1 MTLTMDP
8 STGSGSAEGGSGS
21 AKGGSGSAEGGSGSA
36 EGGSGSAKGGSGS
49 AKGGPRD
56 DTGRPGDDKER
67 LGNGG
72 PRPGAA
78 EELTGLGA
86 ALSEALDGQFAAGRS
101 AARAAFP
108 AEHLHREPGQT
119 MEAAR
124 AWVLTRLEELSASG
138 FGAAGIITSADDTP
152 DPAAAVISFEMLAH
166 GDLSTLIKSGVQFGL
181 FGGAVSNLGTR
192 WHHDTF
198 MPDITS
204 MKLIG
209 CFAMTE
215 LGHGSDVAGIETTIT
230 YVPETDEFEVRSET
244 PEATKAYIGSA
255 ARDGSMAVVF
265 GQLLVRGRNHGVHAI
280 LVPIRDGNG
289 DDLPGVTTGDH
300 GLKGGLLGIDNGTL
314 RFVRVRV
321 PRRMLLDHYG
331 GVDAEGNYHAEI
343 SNPNRRFF
351 TMLGTLVR
359 GRVCIAAGGGIA
371 ARRALSIATRY
382 GVQRRQFTAPDRPD
396 GVVLLDYLTHQR
408 RLLPGIARAYALGF
422 AQNELTSALVRIQS
436 GADHSE
442 RDQRELETRAAGLKA
457 VTTRFAND
465 TIQACREACGGA
477 GYLSANG
484 LVGLRADA
492 DIFATFEGDNTVLL
506 QLVAKALL
514 TEYKQVWGD
523 LDRVGMVQA
532 TARVVG
538 QAVLERTAA
547 NVLIDRLVATA
558 RRRSEELALVDR
570 AWQAWAFEERERHSL
585 ESLARRMRRVS
596 GRDFEAV
603 NRLSEHMLFVAR
615 AHLER
620 VTLEAFIAGIEAC
633 RDPQAKATLQRL
645 CSLYAL
651 ASINDDRAWFIEHS
665 RISTGRAK
673 AIGAQINALCAELR
687 PQALSLVEGFGVPAA
702 WLGAA
707 FLE

>member
-1 MTLTMDP
+1 MTMTMDP
-8 STGSGSAEGGSGS
+8 STSSGNLKVSQVPSGV
-21 AKGGSGSAEGGSGSA
+21 
-36 EGGSGSAKGGSGS
+36 
-49 AKGGPRD
+49 
-56 DTGRPGDDKER
+56 PGEQ
-67 LGNGG
+67 
-72 PRPGAA
+72 
-78 EELTGLGA
+78 LTELGA
-86 ALSEALDGQFAAGRS
+86 NLRHALDGQLAEERATARS
-101 AARAAFP
+101 TFP

-119 MEAAR
+119 MEQAR
-124 AWVLTRLEELSASG
+124 EWVLNRLRELDASG
-138 FGAAGIITSADDTP
+138 FGSAGLITKAGEAP
-152 DPAAAVISFEMLAH
+152 DPAAAVLAFEMLSL

-181 FGGAVSNLGTR
+181 FGGAVSNLGTS

-204 MKLIG
+204 LKLLG

-230 YVPETDEFEVRSET
+230 FVPETDEFEVNSET
-244 PEATKAYIGSA
+244 PEATKAYIGNA

-265 GQLLVRGRNHGVHAI
+265 GQLLVRGRNHGVHVI
-280 LVPIRDGNG
+280 LVPIRDSEGN
-289 DDLPGVTTGDH
+289 DLPGVTTGDQ
-300 GLKGGLLGIDNGTL
+300 GLKGGLLGVDNGTL
-314 RFVRVRV
+314 RFERVRV
-321 PRRMLLDHYG
+321 PRRMLLDRYG
-331 GVDAEGNYHAEI
+331 GVDATGTYRAEI
-343 SNPNRRFF
+343 TNPNRRFF

-396 GVVLLDYLTHQR
+396 GIVLLDYLTHQR
-408 RLLPGIARAYALGF
+408 RLLPAMAKSYALGF
-422 AQNELTSALVRIQS
+422 AQNELTRALVRIQ
-436 GADHSE
+436 GGGEYTE

-457 VTTRFAND
+457 ITTRFAND
-465 TIQACREACGGA
+465 TIQSCREACGGA
-477 GYLSANG
+477 GYLSENG

-558 RRRSEELALVDR
+558 RRQSENLALVDR

-585 ESLARRMRRVS
+585 ESLARRMRRAT

-603 NRLSEHMLFVAR
+603 NKLSEHMLFVAR

-620 VTLEAFIAGIEAC
+620 ITLEAFIAGIEAC
-633 RDPQAKATLQRL
+633 TDPEAKATLERL

-651 ASINDDRAWFIEHS
+651 SSINDDRAWFMEHS
-665 RISTGRAK
+665 RISPARAK
-673 AIGAQINALCAELR
+673 AIGAQLNALCAELR
-687 PQALSLVEGFGVPAA
+687 PQALELVEGLGVPAA

-707 FLE
+707 FLET

>member
-1 MTLTMDP
+1 MTMTMDP
-8 STGSGSAEGGSGS
+8 SARVDSGV
-21 AKGGSGSAEGGSGSA
+21 
-36 EGGSGSAKGGSGS
+36 
-49 AKGGPRD
+49 
-56 DTGRPGDDKER
+56 PGEQ
-67 LGNGG
+67 
-72 PRPGAA
+72 
-78 EELTGLGA
+78 LTELGA
-86 ALSEALDGQFAAGRS
+86 NLRHALDGQLAEERATARS
-101 AARAAFP
+101 TFP

-119 MEAAR
+119 IEQAR
-124 AWVLTRLEELSASG
+124 EWVLNRLRELDASG
-138 FGAAGIITSADDTP
+138 FGSAGLITRAGEAP
-152 DPAAAVISFEMLAH
+152 DPAAAVLAFEMLSL

-181 FGGAVSNLGTR
+181 FGGAVSNLGTS

-204 MKLIG
+204 LKLLG

-230 YVPETDEFEVRSET
+230 FVPETDEFEINSET
-244 PEATKAYIGSA
+244 PEATKAYIGNA

-265 GQLLVRGRNHGVHAI
+265 GQLLVRGRNHGVHVV
-280 LVPIRDGNG
+280 LVPIRDSDGN
-289 DDLPGVTTGDH
+289 DLPGVTTGDQ
-300 GLKGGLLGIDNGTL
+300 GLKGGLLGVDNGTL
-314 RFVRVRV
+314 RFERVRV
-321 PRRMLLDHYG
+321 PRRLLLDRYG
-331 GVDAEGNYHAEI
+331 GVDDTGTYRAEI
-343 SNPNRRFF
+343 TNPNRRFF

-382 GVQRRQFTAPDRPD
+382 GLQRRQFTAPDRPD
-396 GVVLLDYLTHQR
+396 GVTLLDYLTHQR
-408 RLLPGIARAYALGF
+408 RLLPAVARSYALGF
-422 AQNELTSALVRIQS
+422 AQNELTKALVRIQ
-436 GADHSE
+436 GGGEYTE

-457 VTTRFAND
+457 ITTRFAND
-465 TIQACREACGGA
+465 TIQSCREACGGA
-477 GYLSANG
+477 GYLSENG

-558 RRRSEELALVDR
+558 RRQSEELALVDR
-570 AWQAWAFEERERHSL
+570 AWHAWAFEERERHSL
-585 ESLARRMRRVS
+585 ESLARRMRRTS
-596 GRDFEAV
+596 GRNFEAV
-603 NRLSEHMLFVAR
+603 NKLSEHMLFVAR

-633 RDPQAKATLQRL
+633 TDPEAKATLERL

-651 ASINDDRAWFIEHS
+651 SSINDDRAWFMEHS
-665 RISTGRAK
+665 RISPARAK
-673 AIGAQINALCAELR
+673 AIGAQLNALCGELR
-687 PQALSLVEGFGVPAA
+687 PQALELVEGLGVPAA

-707 FLE
+707 FLEK

>member
-1 MTLTMDP
+1 MTLLMDP
-8 STGSGSAEGGSGS
+8 STSSGKMKGSASRSDSEQ
-21 AKGGSGSAEGGSGSA
+21 
-36 EGGSGSAKGGSGS
+36 
-49 AKGGPRD
+49 
-56 DTGRPGDDKER
+56 
-67 LGNGG
+67 
-72 PRPGAA
+72 
-78 EELTGLGA
+78 LTELGA
-86 ALSEALDGQFAAGRS
+86 ALRIALDGKLADERAE
-101 AARAAFP
+101 ARATFP
-108 AEHLHREPGQT
+108 VEHLHRDPGQG
-119 MEAAR
+119 MEEAR
-124 AWVLTRLEELSASG
+124 EWVLNRLKELDASG
-138 FGAAGIITSADDTP
+138 FGSAGLITKADEAP
-152 DPAAAVISFEMLAH
+152 DPKAAVLAFEMLSM

-204 MKLIG
+204 LKMLG

-230 YVPETDEFEVRSET
+230 YVPETQEFEVHSET

-265 GQLLVRGRNHGVHAI
+265 GQLLVRGRNHGVHAVM
-280 LVPIRDGNG
+280 VPIRDSDGN
-289 DDLPGVTTGDH
+289 DSPGVTTGDQ
-300 GLKGGLLGIDNGTL
+300 GLKGGLLGVDNGTL
-314 RFVRVRV
+314 RFDRVRV

-331 GVDAEGNYHAEI
+331 GVDEAGVYHAEI
-343 SNPNRRFF
+343 GNPNRRFF

-359 GRVCIAAGGGIA
+359 GRVCIAAGGGII
-371 ARRALSIATRY
+371 ARRALSIAVRY
-382 GVQRRQFTAPDRPD
+382 GLQRRQFAAPDRPD

-408 RLLPGIARAYALGF
+408 RLLPALARSYAIGF
-422 AQNELTSALVRIQS
+422 AQNELTAALVRIQG

-457 VTTRFAND
+457 VATRFAND
-465 TIQACREACGGA
+465 TVQAAREACGGA
-477 GYLSANG
+477 GYLSENA

-538 QAVLERTAA
+538 QTVLERTAA
-547 NVLIDRLVATA
+547 NVLIERLVATA
-558 RRRSEELALVDR
+558 RRRTEELALVDR

-585 ESLARRMRRVS
+585 ESLARRMRQAS

-633 RDPQAKATLQRL
+633 SDPAAKATLEQL

-651 ASINDDRAWFIEHS
+651 TSINDDRAWFIEHS

-673 AIGAQINALCAELR
+673 AIGAQLNALCAELR
-687 PQALSLVEGFGVPAA
+687 PQALSLVEGLGVPSS

-707 FLE
+707 FLND

>member
-1 MTLTMDP
+1 MTMTMDP
-8 STGSGSAEGGSGS
+8 STSPGPSSGSAGVTVGSVP
-21 AKGGSGSAEGGSGSA
+21 SGV
-36 EGGSGSAKGGSGS
+36 
-49 AKGGPRD
+49 
-56 DTGRPGDDKER
+56 PGEQ
-67 LGNGG
+67 
-72 PRPGAA
+72 
-78 EELTGLGA
+78 LTELGA
-86 ALSEALDGQFAAGRS
+86 NLRHALDGQLAEERATARS
-101 AARAAFP
+101 TFP

-119 MEAAR
+119 IEQAR
-124 AWVLTRLEELSASG
+124 EWVLNRLRELDASG
-138 FGAAGIITSADDTP
+138 FGSAGLITRAGEAP
-152 DPAAAVISFEMLAH
+152 DPAAAVLAFEMLSL

-181 FGGAVSNLGTR
+181 FGGAVSNLGTS

-204 MKLIG
+204 LKLLG

-230 YVPETDEFEVRSET
+230 FVPETDEFEINSET
-244 PEATKAYIGSA
+244 PEATKAYIGNA

-265 GQLLVRGRNHGVHAI
+265 GQLLVRGRNHGVHVV
-280 LVPIRDGNG
+280 LVPIRDSDGN
-289 DDLPGVTTGDH
+289 DLPGVTTGDQ
-300 GLKGGLLGIDNGTL
+300 GLKGGLLGVDNGTL
-314 RFVRVRV
+314 RFERVRV
-321 PRRMLLDHYG
+321 PRRLLLDRYG
-331 GVDAEGNYHAEI
+331 GVDDTGTYRAEI
-343 SNPNRRFF
+343 TNPNRRFF

-382 GVQRRQFTAPDRPD
+382 GLQRRQFTAPDRPD
-396 GVVLLDYLTHQR
+396 GVTLLDYLTHQR
-408 RLLPGIARAYALGF
+408 RLLPAVARSYALGF
-422 AQNELTSALVRIQS
+422 AQNELTKALVRIQ
-436 GADHSE
+436 GGGDYTE

-457 VTTRFAND
+457 ITTRFAND
-465 TIQACREACGGA
+465 TIQSCREACGGA
-477 GYLSANG
+477 GYLAENG

-558 RRRSEELALVDR
+558 RRQSEELALVDR
-570 AWQAWAFEERERHSL
+570 AWHAWAFEERERHSL
-585 ESLARRMRRVS
+585 ESLARRMRRTS
-596 GRDFEAV
+596 GRNFEAV
-603 NRLSEHMLFVAR
+603 NKLSEHMLFVAR

-633 RDPQAKATLQRL
+633 TDPEAKATLERL

-651 ASINDDRAWFIEHS
+651 SSINDDRAWFMEHS
-665 RISTGRAK
+665 RISPARAK
-673 AIGAQINALCAELR
+673 AIGAQLNALCGELR
-687 PQALSLVEGFGVPAA
+687 PQALELVEGLGVPAA

-707 FLE
+707 FLEK

>member
-1 MTLTMDP
+1 MTMTMDP
-8 STGSGSAEGGSGS
+8 SARVDSGV
-21 AKGGSGSAEGGSGSA
+21 
-36 EGGSGSAKGGSGS
+36 
-49 AKGGPRD
+49 
-56 DTGRPGDDKER
+56 PGEQ
-67 LGNGG
+67 
-72 PRPGAA
+72 
-78 EELTGLGA
+78 LTELGA
-86 ALSEALDGQFAAGRS
+86 NLRHALDGQLAVERATARS
-101 AARAAFP
+101 TFP

-119 MEAAR
+119 IEQAR
-124 AWVLTRLEELSASG
+124 EWVLNRLRELDATG
-138 FGAAGIITSADDTP
+138 FGSAGLITKAGESP
-152 DPAAAVISFEMLAH
+152 DPAAAVLAFEMLSM

-181 FGGAVSNLGTR
+181 FGGAVSNLGTS

-204 MKLIG
+204 LKILG

-230 YVPETDEFEVRSET
+230 FVPETDEFEINSET
-244 PEATKAYIGSA
+244 PEATKAYIGNA

-265 GQLLVRGRNHGVHAI
+265 GQLLVRGRNHGVHVV
-280 LVPIRDGNG
+280 LVPIRDADGK
-289 DDLPGVTTGDH
+289 DMPGVTTGDQ
-300 GLKGGLLGIDNGTL
+300 GLKGGLLGVDNGTL
-314 RFVRVRV
+314 RFERVRV
-321 PRRMLLDHYG
+321 PRRMLLDRYG
-331 GVDAEGNYHAEI
+331 GVDDTGTYRAEI
-343 SNPNRRFF
+343 TNPNRRFF

-382 GVQRRQFTAPDRPD
+382 GLRRRQFTTPDRPE
-396 GVVLLDYLTHQR
+396 GVTLLDYLTHQR
-408 RLLPGIARAYALGF
+408 RLLPAIARSYALGF
-422 AQNELTSALVRIQS
+422 AQNELTAALVRIQ
-436 GADHSE
+436 GGGEYTE

-457 VTTRFAND
+457 ITTRFAND
-465 TIQACREACGGA
+465 AIQSCREACGGA
-477 GYLSANG
+477 GYLSENG

-558 RRRSEELALVDR
+558 RRQSEELALVDR
-570 AWQAWAFEERERHSL
+570 AWHAWAFEERERHAL
-585 ESLARRMRRVS
+585 ESLARRMRRTS

-633 RDPQAKATLQRL
+633 TDPEAKAVLQRL

-651 ASINDDRAWFIEHS
+651 ASINEDRAWFMEHS
-665 RISTGRAK
+665 RISPARAK
-673 AIGAQINALCAELR
+673 AIGAQLNALCAELR
-687 PQALSLVEGFGVPAA
+687 PQALELAEGLGVPAA

-707 FLE
+707 FLEK

>member
-1 MTLTMDP
+1 MTMTMDP
-8 STGSGSAEGGSGS
+8 SARVDSGV
-21 AKGGSGSAEGGSGSA
+21 
-36 EGGSGSAKGGSGS
+36 
-49 AKGGPRD
+49 
-56 DTGRPGDDKER
+56 PGEQ
-67 LGNGG
+67 
-72 PRPGAA
+72 
-78 EELTGLGA
+78 LTELGA
-86 ALSEALDGQFAAGRS
+86 NLRHALDGQLAEERATARS
-101 AARAAFP
+101 TFP

-119 MEAAR
+119 IEQAR
-124 AWVLTRLEELSASG
+124 EWVLNRLRELDASG
-138 FGAAGIITSADDTP
+138 FGSAGLITRAGEAP
-152 DPAAAVISFEMLAH
+152 DPAAAVLAFEMLSL

-181 FGGAVSNLGTR
+181 FGGAVSNLGTS

-204 MKLIG
+204 LKLLG

-230 YVPETDEFEVRSET
+230 FVPETDEFEINSET
-244 PEATKAYIGSA
+244 PEATKAYIGNA

-265 GQLLVRGRNHGVHAI
+265 GQLLVRGRNHGVHVV
-280 LVPIRDGNG
+280 LVPIRDSDGN
-289 DDLPGVTTGDH
+289 DLPGVTTGDQ
-300 GLKGGLLGIDNGTL
+300 GLKGGLLGVDNGTL
-314 RFVRVRV
+314 RFERVRV
-321 PRRMLLDHYG
+321 PRRLLLDRYG
-331 GVDAEGNYHAEI
+331 GVDDTGTYRAEI
-343 SNPNRRFF
+343 TNPNRRFF

-382 GVQRRQFTAPDRPD
+382 GLQRRQFTAPDRPD
-396 GVVLLDYLTHQR
+396 GVTLLDYLTHQR
-408 RLLPGIARAYALGF
+408 RLLPAVARSYALGF
-422 AQNELTSALVRIQS
+422 AQNELTKALVRIQ
-436 GADHSE
+436 GGGDYTE

-457 VTTRFAND
+457 ITTRFAND
-465 TIQACREACGGA
+465 TIQSCREACGGA
-477 GYLSANG
+477 GYLSENG

-558 RRRSEELALVDR
+558 RRQSEELALVDR
-570 AWQAWAFEERERHSL
+570 AWHAWAFEERERHSL
-585 ESLARRMRRVS
+585 ESLARRMRRTS
-596 GRDFEAV
+596 GRNFEAV
-603 NRLSEHMLFVAR
+603 NKLSEHMLFVAR

-633 RDPQAKATLQRL
+633 TDPEAKATLERL

-651 ASINDDRAWFIEHS
+651 SSINDDRAWFMEHS
-665 RISTGRAK
+665 RISPARAK
-673 AIGAQINALCAELR
+673 AIGAQLNALCGELR
-687 PQALSLVEGFGVPAA
+687 PQALELVEGLGVPAA

-707 FLE
+707 FLEG

>member
-1 MTLTMDP
+1 MTMTMDP
-8 STGSGSAEGGSGS
+8 SARVDSGV
-21 AKGGSGSAEGGSGSA
+21 
-36 EGGSGSAKGGSGS
+36 
-49 AKGGPRD
+49 
-56 DTGRPGDDKER
+56 PGEQ
-67 LGNGG
+67 
-72 PRPGAA
+72 
-78 EELTGLGA
+78 LTELGA
-86 ALSEALDGQFAAGRS
+86 NLRHALDGQLAEERATARS
-101 AARAAFP
+101 TFP
-108 AEHLHREPGQT
+108 SEHLHREPGQT
-119 MEAAR
+119 MEQAR
-124 AWVLTRLEELSASG
+124 EWVLNRLRELDASG
-138 FGAAGIITSADDTP
+138 FGSAGLITKAGEEP
-152 DPAAAVISFEMLAH
+152 DPAAAVLAFEMLSL

-181 FGGAVSNLGTR
+181 FGGAVSNLGTS

-204 MKLIG
+204 LKLLG

-230 YVPETDEFEVRSET
+230 FVPETDEFEVNSET
-244 PEATKAYIGSA
+244 PEATKAYIGNA
-255 ARDGSMAVVF
+255 ARDGSIAVVF
-265 GQLLVRGRNHGVHAI
+265 GQLLVRGRNHGVHVV
-280 LVPIRDGNG
+280 LVPIRDSDGN
-289 DDLPGVTTGDH
+289 DMPGVTTGDQ
-300 GLKGGLLGIDNGTL
+300 GLKGGLLGVDNGTL
-314 RFVRVRV
+314 RFERVRV
-321 PRRMLLDHYG
+321 PRRMLLDRYG
-331 GVDAEGNYHAEI
+331 GVDDTGTYRAEI
-343 SNPNRRFF
+343 TNPNRRFF

-382 GVQRRQFTAPDRPD
+382 GLQRRQFTAPDRPD
-396 GVVLLDYLTHQR
+396 GVTLLDYLTHQR
-408 RLLPGIARAYALGF
+408 RLLPAIARSYALGF
-422 AQNELTSALVRIQS
+422 AQNELTKALVRIQ
-436 GADHSE
+436 GGGEYTE

-457 VTTRFAND
+457 ITTRFAND
-465 TIQACREACGGA
+465 TIQSCREACGGA
-477 GYLSANG
+477 GYLSENG

-558 RRRSEELALVDR
+558 RRQSEELALVDR
-570 AWQAWAFEERERHSL
+570 AWHAWAFEERERHSL
-585 ESLARRMRRVS
+585 ESLARRMRRLS
-596 GRDFEAV
+596 GRNFEAV
-603 NRLSEHMLFVAR
+603 NRLSEHMMFVAR

-633 RDPQAKATLQRL
+633 TDPEAKATLERL

-651 ASINDDRAWFIEHS
+651 SSINDDRAWFMEHS
-665 RISTGRAK
+665 RISPARAK
-673 AIGAQINALCAELR
+673 AIGAQLNALCAELR
-687 PQALSLVEGFGVPAA
+687 PQALEVVEGLGVPAA

-707 FLE
+707 FLAR

>member
-1 MTLTMDP
+1 MTMTMDP
-8 STGSGSAEGGSGS
+8 SARVDSGV
-21 AKGGSGSAEGGSGSA
+21 
-36 EGGSGSAKGGSGS
+36 
-49 AKGGPRD
+49 
-56 DTGRPGDDKER
+56 PGEQ
-67 LGNGG
+67 
-72 PRPGAA
+72 
-78 EELTGLGA
+78 LTELGA
-86 ALSEALDGQFAAGRS
+86 NLRHALDGQLAEERATARS
-101 AARAAFP
+101 TFP

-119 MEAAR
+119 IEQAR
-124 AWVLTRLEELSASG
+124 EWVLNRLRELDASG
-138 FGAAGIITSADDTP
+138 FGSAGLITRAGEAP
-152 DPAAAVISFEMLAH
+152 DPAAAVLAFEMLSL

-181 FGGAVSNLGTR
+181 FGGAVSNLGTS

-204 MKLIG
+204 LKLLG

-230 YVPETDEFEVRSET
+230 FVPETDEFEINSET
-244 PEATKAYIGSA
+244 PEATKAYIGNA

-265 GQLLVRGRNHGVHAI
+265 GQLLVRGRNHGVHVV
-280 LVPIRDGNG
+280 LVPIRDSDGN
-289 DDLPGVTTGDH
+289 DLPGVTTGDQ
-300 GLKGGLLGIDNGTL
+300 GLKGGLLGVDNGTL
-314 RFVRVRV
+314 RFERVRV
-321 PRRMLLDHYG
+321 PRRLLLDRYG
-331 GVDAEGNYHAEI
+331 GVDDTGTYRAEI
-343 SNPNRRFF
+343 TNPNRRFF

-382 GVQRRQFTAPDRPD
+382 GLQRRQFTAPDRPD
-396 GVVLLDYLTHQR
+396 GVTLLDYLTHQR
-408 RLLPGIARAYALGF
+408 RLLPAVARSYALGF
-422 AQNELTSALVRIQS
+422 AQNELTKALVRIQ
-436 GADHSE
+436 GGGDYTE

-457 VTTRFAND
+457 ITTRFAND
-465 TIQACREACGGA
+465 TIQSCREACGGA
-477 GYLSANG
+477 GYLSENG

-558 RRRSEELALVDR
+558 RRQSEELALVDR
-570 AWQAWAFEERERHSL
+570 AWHAWAFEERERHSL
-585 ESLARRMRRVS
+585 ESLARRMRRTS
-596 GRDFEAV
+596 GRNFEAV
-603 NRLSEHMLFVAR
+603 NKLSEHMLFVAR

-633 RDPQAKATLQRL
+633 TDPEAKATLERL

-651 ASINDDRAWFIEHS
+651 SSINDDRAWFMEHS
-665 RISTGRAK
+665 RISPARAK
-673 AIGAQINALCAELR
+673 AIGAQLNALCAELR
-687 PQALSLVEGFGVPAA
+687 PQALELVEGLGVPAA

-707 FLE
+707 FLEK

>member
-1 MTLTMDP
+1 MTMTMDP
-8 STGSGSAEGGSGS
+8 SARVDSGV
-21 AKGGSGSAEGGSGSA
+21 
-36 EGGSGSAKGGSGS
+36 
-49 AKGGPRD
+49 
-56 DTGRPGDDKER
+56 PGEQ
-67 LGNGG
+67 
-72 PRPGAA
+72 
-78 EELTGLGA
+78 LTELGA
-86 ALSEALDGQFAAGRS
+86 NLRHALDGQLAEERATARS
-101 AARAAFP
+101 TFP

-119 MEAAR
+119 IEQAR
-124 AWVLTRLEELSASG
+124 EWVLNRLRELDASG
-138 FGAAGIITSADDTP
+138 FGSAGLITRAGEAP
-152 DPAAAVISFEMLAH
+152 DPAAAVLAFEMLSL

-181 FGGAVSNLGTR
+181 FGGAVSNLGTS

-204 MKLIG
+204 LKLLG

-230 YVPETDEFEVRSET
+230 FVPETDEFEINSET
-244 PEATKAYIGSA
+244 PEATKAYIGNA

-265 GQLLVRGRNHGVHAI
+265 GQLLVRGRNHGVHVV
-280 LVPIRDGNG
+280 LVPIRDSDGN
-289 DDLPGVTTGDH
+289 DLPGVTTGDQ
-300 GLKGGLLGIDNGTL
+300 GLKGGLLGVDNGTL
-314 RFVRVRV
+314 RFERVRV
-321 PRRMLLDHYG
+321 PRRLLLDRYG
-331 GVDAEGNYHAEI
+331 GVDDTGTYRAEI
-343 SNPNRRFF
+343 TNPNRRFF

-382 GVQRRQFTAPDRPD
+382 GLQRRQFTAPDRPD
-396 GVVLLDYLTHQR
+396 GVTLLDYLTHQR
-408 RLLPGIARAYALGF
+408 RLLPAVARSYALGF
-422 AQNELTSALVRIQS
+422 AQNELTKALVRIQ
-436 GADHSE
+436 GGGEYTE

-457 VTTRFAND
+457 ITTRFAND
-465 TIQACREACGGA
+465 TIQSCREACGGA
-477 GYLSANG
+477 GYLSENG

-558 RRRSEELALVDR
+558 RRQSEELALVDR
-570 AWQAWAFEERERHSL
+570 AWHAWAFEERERHSL
-585 ESLARRMRRVS
+585 ESLARRMRRTS
-596 GRDFEAV
+596 GRNFEAV
-603 NRLSEHMLFVAR
+603 NKLSEHMLFVAR

-633 RDPQAKATLQRL
+633 TDPEAKATLERL

-651 ASINDDRAWFIEHS
+651 SSINDDRAWFMEHS
-665 RISTGRAK
+665 RISPARAK
-673 AIGAQINALCAELR
+673 AIGAQLNALCAELR
-687 PQALSLVEGFGVPAA
+687 PQALELVEGLGVPAA

-707 FLE
+707 FLEK

>member
-1 MTLTMDP
+1 MTMTMDP
-8 STGSGSAEGGSGS
+8 SARVDSGV
-21 AKGGSGSAEGGSGSA
+21 
-36 EGGSGSAKGGSGS
+36 
-49 AKGGPRD
+49 
-56 DTGRPGDDKER
+56 PGEQ
-67 LGNGG
+67 
-72 PRPGAA
+72 
-78 EELTGLGA
+78 LTELGA
-86 ALSEALDGQFAAGRS
+86 NLRHALDGQLAEERATARS
-101 AARAAFP
+101 SFP

-119 MEAAR
+119 IEQAR
-124 AWVLTRLEELSASG
+124 EWVLNRLRELDASG
-138 FGAAGIITSADDTP
+138 FGSAGLITRAGEAP
-152 DPAAAVISFEMLAH
+152 DPAAAVLAFEMLSL

-181 FGGAVSNLGTR
+181 FGGAVSNLGTS

-204 MKLIG
+204 LKLLG

-230 YVPETDEFEVRSET
+230 FVPETDEFEINSET
-244 PEATKAYIGSA
+244 PEATKAYIGNA

-265 GQLLVRGRNHGVHAI
+265 GQLLVRGRNHGVHVV
-280 LVPIRDGNG
+280 LVPIRDSDGN
-289 DDLPGVTTGDH
+289 DLPGVTTGDQ
-300 GLKGGLLGIDNGTL
+300 GLKGGLLGVDNGTL
-314 RFVRVRV
+314 RFERVRV
-321 PRRMLLDHYG
+321 PRRLLLDRYG
-331 GVDAEGNYHAEI
+331 GVDDTGTYRAEI
-343 SNPNRRFF
+343 TNPNRRFF

-382 GVQRRQFTAPDRPD
+382 GLQRRQFTAPDRPD
-396 GVVLLDYLTHQR
+396 GVTLLDYLTHQR
-408 RLLPGIARAYALGF
+408 RLLPAVARSYALGF
-422 AQNELTSALVRIQS
+422 AQNELTKALVRIQ
-436 GADHSE
+436 GGGDYTE

-457 VTTRFAND
+457 ITTRFAND
-465 TIQACREACGGA
+465 TIQSCREACGGA
-477 GYLSANG
+477 GYLSENG

-558 RRRSEELALVDR
+558 RRQSEELALVDR
-570 AWQAWAFEERERHSL
+570 AWHAWAFEERERHSL
-585 ESLARRMRRVS
+585 ESLARRMRRTS
-596 GRDFEAV
+596 GRNFEAV
-603 NRLSEHMLFVAR
+603 NKLSEHMLFVAR

-633 RDPQAKATLQRL
+633 TDPEAKATLERL

-651 ASINDDRAWFIEHS
+651 SSINDDRAWFMEHS
-665 RISTGRAK
+665 RISPARAK
-673 AIGAQINALCAELR
+673 AIGAQLNALCGELR
-687 PQALSLVEGFGVPAA
+687 PQALELVEGLGVPAA

-707 FLE
+707 FLEK

>member
-1 MTLTMDP
+1 MTMTMDP
-8 STGSGSAEGGSGS
+8 STSSRNAKESSVSSGV
-21 AKGGSGSAEGGSGSA
+21 
-36 EGGSGSAKGGSGS
+36 
-49 AKGGPRD
+49 
-56 DTGRPGDDKER
+56 PGEQ
-67 LGNGG
+67 
-72 PRPGAA
+72 
-78 EELTGLGA
+78 LTELGA
-86 ALSEALDGQFAAGRS
+86 NLRHALDGQLAEERATARS
-101 AARAAFP
+101 TFP

-119 MEAAR
+119 FEQAR
-124 AWVLTRLEELSASG
+124 EWVLDRLRELDASG
-138 FGAAGIITSADDTP
+138 FGSAGLITKAGDAP
-152 DPAAAVISFEMLAH
+152 DPAAAVLAFEMLSM

-181 FGGAVSNLGTR
+181 FGGAVSNLGTS

-198 MPDITS
+198 MPEITS
-204 MKLIG
+204 LKMLG

-230 YVPETDEFEVRSET
+230 FVPETDEFEVNSET
-244 PEATKAYIGSA
+244 PEATKAYIGNA

-265 GQLLVRGRNHGVHAI
+265 GQLLVRGRNHGVHVV
-280 LVPIRDGNG
+280 LVPIRDSDGN
-289 DDLPGVTTGDH
+289 DLPGVTTGDQ
-300 GLKGGLLGIDNGTL
+300 GLKGGLLGVDNGTL
-314 RFVRVRV
+314 RFERVRV
-321 PRRMLLDHYG
+321 PRRMLLDRYG
-331 GVDAEGNYHAEI
+331 GVDATGTYRAEI
-343 SNPNRRFF
+343 TNPNRRFF

-382 GVQRRQFTAPDRPD
+382 GLQRRQFTAPDRPD
-396 GVVLLDYLTHQR
+396 GITLLDYLTHQR
-408 RLLPGIARAYALGF
+408 RLLPAIARSYALGF
-422 AQNELTSALVRIQS
+422 AQNELTAALVRIQ
-436 GADHSE
+436 GGGEYTE

-457 VTTRFAND
+457 ITTRFAND
-465 TIQACREACGGA
+465 TIQSCREACGGA
-477 GYLSANG
+477 GYLSENG

-558 RRRSEELALVDR
+558 KRQSEELALVDR
-570 AWQAWAFEERERHSL
+570 AWHAWAFEERERHSL
-585 ESLARRMRRVS
+585 ESLARRMRRTS
-596 GRDFEAV
+596 GRNFEAV
-603 NRLSEHMLFVAR
+603 NRLSEHMMFVAR

-633 RDPQAKATLQRL
+633 TDPEAKATLERL

-651 ASINDDRAWFIEHS
+651 SSINDDRAWFMEHS
-665 RISTGRAK
+665 RISPARAK
-673 AIGAQINALCAELR
+673 AIGAQLNALCGELR
-687 PQALSLVEGFGVPAA
+687 PQALALVEGFGVPAA

-707 FLE
+707 FLQR

>member
-1 MTLTMDP
+1 MTMTMDP
-8 STGSGSAEGGSGS
+8 SARVDSGV
-21 AKGGSGSAEGGSGSA
+21 
-36 EGGSGSAKGGSGS
+36 
-49 AKGGPRD
+49 
-56 DTGRPGDDKER
+56 PGEQ
-67 LGNGG
+67 
-72 PRPGAA
+72 
-78 EELTGLGA
+78 LTELGA
-86 ALSEALDGQFAAGRS
+86 NLRHALDGQLAEERATARS
-101 AARAAFP
+101 TFP
-108 AEHLHREPGQT
+108 SEHLHREPGQT
-119 MEAAR
+119 MEQAR
-124 AWVLTRLEELSASG
+124 EWVLNRLRELDASG
-138 FGAAGIITSADDTP
+138 FGSAGLITKAGEEP
-152 DPAAAVISFEMLAH
+152 DPAAAVLAFEMLSL

-181 FGGAVSNLGTR
+181 FGGAVSNLGTS

-204 MKLIG
+204 LKLLG

-230 YVPETDEFEVRSET
+230 FVPETDEFEVNSET
-244 PEATKAYIGSA
+244 PEATKAYIGNA
-255 ARDGSMAVVF
+255 ARDGSIAVVF
-265 GQLLVRGRNHGVHAI
+265 GQLLVRGRNHGVHVV
-280 LVPIRDGNG
+280 LVPIRDSDGN
-289 DDLPGVTTGDH
+289 DMPGVTTGDQ
-300 GLKGGLLGIDNGTL
+300 GLKGGLLGVDNGTL
-314 RFVRVRV
+314 RFERVRV
-321 PRRMLLDHYG
+321 PRRMLLDRYG
-331 GVDAEGNYHAEI
+331 GVDDTGTYRAEI
-343 SNPNRRFF
+343 TNPNRRFF

-382 GVQRRQFTAPDRPD
+382 GLQRRQFTAPDRPD
-396 GVVLLDYLTHQR
+396 GVTLLDYLTHQR
-408 RLLPGIARAYALGF
+408 RLLPAIARSYALGF
-422 AQNELTSALVRIQS
+422 AQNELTKALVRIQ
-436 GADHSE
+436 GGGEYTE

-457 VTTRFAND
+457 ITTRFAND
-465 TIQACREACGGA
+465 TIQSCREACGGA
-477 GYLSANG
+477 GYLSENG

-558 RRRSEELALVDR
+558 RRQSEELGLVDR
-570 AWQAWAFEERERHSL
+570 AWHAWAFEERERHSL
-585 ESLARRMRRVS
+585 ESLARRMRRLS
-596 GRDFEAV
+596 GRNFEAV
-603 NRLSEHMLFVAR
+603 NRLSEHMMFVAR

-633 RDPQAKATLQRL
+633 TDPEAKATLERL

-651 ASINDDRAWFIEHS
+651 SSINDDRAWFMEHS
-665 RISTGRAK
+665 RISPARAK
-673 AIGAQINALCAELR
+673 AIGAQLNALCAELR
-687 PQALSLVEGFGVPAA
+687 PQALEVVEGLGVPAA

-707 FLE
+707 FLAR